1 MRGELRKSESR
12 SMAQVA
18 VLPVPTEAMQLGLGR
33 RVPIGAKFPT
43 RWVELG
49 WVWRQRAQARLQGGA
64 WNVSHGKPV
73 SLPVSSSPFTV
84 RHTEDA

>member
-18 VLPVPTEAMQLGLGR
+18 VLLVPTEATQLGLGR
-33 RVPIGAKFPT
+33 RVQIGAKFPT

-49 WVWRQRAQARLQGGA
+49 WV
-64 WNVSHGKPV
+64 
-73 SLPVSSSPFTV
+73 
-84 RHTEDA
+84 